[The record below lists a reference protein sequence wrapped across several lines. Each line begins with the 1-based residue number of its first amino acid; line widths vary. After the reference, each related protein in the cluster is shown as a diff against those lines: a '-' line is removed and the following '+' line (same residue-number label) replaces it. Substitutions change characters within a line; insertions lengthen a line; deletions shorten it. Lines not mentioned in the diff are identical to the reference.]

1 MDLAIIVTLLIMFC
15 VIIVVMLSEMQRLNE
30 ESEKL
35 RKELEVVNRQRYIED
50 ERHKELQQILKNRL
64 EELKKQLGNQITE
77 PKQSLH
83 LAERHELRPLHFEYC
98 MSQQETEELKLGKLP
113 IEGVARARL
122 FPKLIYDLS
131 DYVTEEYN
139 ERTRRTTYMLD
150 IWVTKY

>member
-64 EELKKQLGNQITE
+64 EEVKQALEEPAPKLQTEQLK
-77 PKQSLH
+77 
-83 LAERHELRPLHFEYC
+83 PLHFVYSMKHDER
-98 MSQQETEELKLGKLP
+98 MQIIDDKLSIQAVAESRLLPQVITELKKRI
-113 IEGVARARL
+113 IEQ
-122 FPKLIYDLS
+122 PDP
-131 DYVTEEYN
+131 
-139 ERTRRTTYMLD
+139 RRGETNYILD
-150 IWVTKY
+150 IWLTKY